1 MNIETIEVCGFPG
14 VLKALRKPFKKEM
27 RSTYNIDVF
36 YGENTGLQDIITKS
50 STIRIH
56 PEDIKL
62 MSKLVKAGDEHS
74 KALRGL
80 IVYADFELPRYIW
93 SEFDT
98 YRIGK
103 ECLSSEST
111 MHTILNEDITE
122 NNFDGID
129 DNISDM
135 IIDQFIDAVDTIKQS
150 QLPNKIKKLSIKSIL
165 PESYLQTRT
174 LMLSYQALRRIY
186 FQRRHHELP
195 IWKSVCNWIKEL
207 PYSKELITI
216 E

>member
-1 MNIETIEVCGFPG
+1 MNIGTIEVCGFPG

-27 RSTYNIDVF
+27 RSKITNFNQSFDDSEFISSSLTMKIDPK
-36 YGENTGLQDIITKS
+36 DIQLI
-50 STIRIH
+50 
-56 PEDIKL
+56 
-62 MSKLVKAGDEHS
+62 SKLVKAGDEHS
-74 KALRGL
+74 KVLRGL

-111 MHTILNEDITE
+111 MHTILNEDVTE
-122 NNFDGID
+122 DDFEYCGLDLSEIID
-129 DNISDM
+129 IISD
-135 IIDQFIDAVDTIKQS
+135 IKAQTIPRS
-150 QLPNKIKKLSIKSIL
+150 EKKMEIKSIL

-186 FQRRHHELP
+186 FQRRHHEL
-195 IWKSVCNWIKEL
+195 IQWQEICNWIKEL